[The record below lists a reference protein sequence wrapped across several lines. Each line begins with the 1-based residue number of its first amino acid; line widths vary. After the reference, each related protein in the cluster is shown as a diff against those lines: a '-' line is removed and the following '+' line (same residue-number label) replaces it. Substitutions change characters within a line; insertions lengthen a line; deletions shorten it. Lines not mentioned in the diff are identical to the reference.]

1 MMFEFV
7 WWDMASNVHLD
18 EQNGVSNRHI
28 VDMLGLEFKLA
39 L

>member
-7 WWDMASNVHLD
+7 WWDMASKGHFD
-18 EQNGVSNRHI
+18 EQNGVSKRHI